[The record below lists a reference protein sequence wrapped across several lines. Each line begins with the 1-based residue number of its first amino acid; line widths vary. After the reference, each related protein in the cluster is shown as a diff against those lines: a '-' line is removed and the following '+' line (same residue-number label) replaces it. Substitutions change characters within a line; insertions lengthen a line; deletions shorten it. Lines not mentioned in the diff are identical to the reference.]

1 MTIGGNREVDRVT
14 AVWCNRIVRI
24 VPVIAVAIVM
34 ANGCAGTQKAGAP
47 ASTGPDSAHKPALFY
62 AKDGA
67 LYVSD
72 PAGTPG
78 RKLTDGPADTDPAP
92 APDGSR
98 VAFVRKASRA
108 DAGGQ
113 LWVLDLSADSAP
125 ASAPRRL
132 VDPAALVPTFAG
144 DDPTRS
150 TLDSPRWSPTGDR
163 IAFLKTAGGG
173 GFLLTAAA
181 DSGAVAAP
189 ARPLYADPNFAWA
202 PDGKHIAWADGRMDV
217 SPVDVS
223 VLTLGGASQPV
234 ATGTDAGSVDY
245 ADGGRSILFANADAT
260 GSLFSAIPFTL
271 RAGGIYSVEPPAAPR
286 QVFSGTGSYD
296 DVAALWRGAIGFT
309 QWSSDQRTKSIQVV
323 PQGGSPHTIGDTRSD
338 AQGPAWVGDT
348 VAYIGTADDRP
359 LLITTDRDSAK
370 DGQTEKEEAQQ
381 IDVGVDAFAWGD

>member
-1 MTIGGNREVDRVT
+1 
-14 AVWCNRIVRI
+14 VRN
-24 VPVIAVAIVM
+24 VLVIAAAIVM
-34 ANGCAGTQKAGAP
+34 VAGCAGTRKADAP
-47 ASTGPDSAHKPALFY
+47 ASAVPDTGHKPALFY

-92 APDGSR
+92 SPDGSR
-98 VAFVRKASRA
+98 LAFVRKASRA
-108 DAGGQ
+108 DDGGQ

-132 VDPAALVPTFAG
+132 VDPAALVPTFGG
-144 DDPTRS
+144 DDPARS
-150 TLDSPRWSPTGDR
+150 TLGRPRWSPTGDR

-181 DSGAVAAP
+181 DTGAVQPP
-189 ARPLYADPNFAWA
+189 ARPLYADRNFAWA

-217 SPVDVS
+217 SPVDVN

-234 ATGTDAGSVDY
+234 AGGTNAGSAAY
-245 ADGGRSILFANADAT
+245 ADGGRSILFSNADAT

-271 RAGGIYSVEPPAAPR
+271 RGGGIYSIEPPAAPR
-286 QVFSGTGSYD
+286 PVFSGTGSYD
-296 DVAALWRGAIGFT
+296 DVAALWRGAVGFT
-309 QWSSDQRTKSIQVV
+309 QWSADQRTKSIQVV

-338 AQGPAWVGDT
+338 APGPEWAGET
-348 VAYIGTADDRP
+348 VAYIGTGDDRP
-359 LLITTDRDSAK
+359 LLTVTYRDQ
-370 DGQTEKEEAQQ
+370 GEQKEDDAQQ
-381 IDVGVDAFAWGD
+381 IDVGVEALAWGD

>member
-1 MTIGGNREVDRVT
+1 VT
-14 AVWCNRIVRI
+14 AVRCNRIVRN
-24 VPVIAVAIVM
+24 VLVIAAAIVM
-34 ANGCAGTQKAGAP
+34 VAGCAGTRKADAP
-47 ASTGPDSAHKPALFY
+47 ASAVPDTGHKPALFY

-92 APDGSR
+92 SPDGSR
-98 VAFVRKASRA
+98 LAFVRKASRA
-108 DAGGQ
+108 DDGGQ

-132 VDPAALVPTFAG
+132 VDPAALVPTFGG
-144 DDPTRS
+144 DDPARS
-150 TLDSPRWSPTGDR
+150 TLGRPRWSPTGDR

-181 DSGAVAAP
+181 DTGAVQPP
-189 ARPLYADPNFAWA
+189 ARPLYADRNFAWA

-217 SPVDVS
+217 SPVDVN

-234 ATGTDAGSVDY
+234 AGGTNAGSAAY
-245 ADGGRSILFANADAT
+245 ADGGRSILFSNADAT

-271 RAGGIYSVEPPAAPR
+271 RGGGIYSIEPPAAPR
-286 QVFSGTGSYD
+286 PVFSGTGSYD
-296 DVAALWRGAIGFT
+296 DVAALWRGAVGFT
-309 QWSSDQRTKSIQVV
+309 QWSADQRTKSIQVV

-338 AQGPAWVGDT
+338 APGPEWAGET
-348 VAYIGTADDRP
+348 VAYIGTGDDRP
-359 LLITTDRDSAK
+359 LLTVTYRDQ
-370 DGQTEKEEAQQ
+370 GEQKEDDAQQ
-381 IDVGVDAFAWGD
+381 IDVGVEAFAWGD

>member
-1 MTIGGNREVDRVT
+1 MT
-14 AVWCNRIVRI
+14 AVRCNRIVRN
-24 VPVIAVAIVM
+24 VLVIAAAIVM
-34 ANGCAGTQKAGAP
+34 VAGCAGTRKADAP
-47 ASTGPDSAHKPALFY
+47 ASAVPDTGHKPALFY

-92 APDGSR
+92 SPDGSR
-98 VAFVRKASRA
+98 LAFVRKASRA
-108 DAGGQ
+108 DDGGQ

-132 VDPAALVPTFAG
+132 VDPAALVPTFGG
-144 DDPTRS
+144 DDPARS
-150 TLDSPRWSPTGDR
+150 TLGRPRWSPTGDR

-181 DSGAVAAP
+181 DTGAVQPP
-189 ARPLYADPNFAWA
+189 ARPLYADRNFAWA

-217 SPVDVS
+217 SPVDVN

-234 ATGTDAGSVDY
+234 AGGTNAGSAAY
-245 ADGGRSILFANADAT
+245 ADGGRSILFSNADAT

-271 RAGGIYSVEPPAAPR
+271 RGGGIYSIEPPAAPR
-286 QVFSGTGSYD
+286 PVFSGTGSYD
-296 DVAALWRGAIGFT
+296 DVAALWRGAVGFT
-309 QWSSDQRTKSIQVV
+309 QWSADQRTKSIQVV

-338 AQGPAWVGDT
+338 APGPEWAGET
-348 VAYIGTADDRP
+348 VAYIGTGDDRP
-359 LLITTDRDSAK
+359 LLTVTYRDQ
-370 DGQTEKEEAQQ
+370 GEQKEDDAQQ
-381 IDVGVDAFAWGD
+381 IDVGVEALAWGD

>member
-1 MTIGGNREVDRVT
+1 MT
-14 AVWCNRIVRI
+14 AVRCNRIVRN
-24 VPVIAVAIVM
+24 VLVIAAAIVM
-34 ANGCAGTQKAGAP
+34 VAGCAGTRKADAP
-47 ASTGPDSAHKPALFY
+47 ASAVPDTGHKPALFY

-92 APDGSR
+92 SPDGSR
-98 VAFVRKASRA
+98 LAFVRKASRA
-108 DAGGQ
+108 DDGGQ

-132 VDPAALVPTFAG
+132 VDPAALVPTFGG
-144 DDPTRS
+144 DDPARS
-150 TLDSPRWSPTGDR
+150 TLGRPRWSPTGDR

-181 DSGAVAAP
+181 DTGAVQPP
-189 ARPLYADPNFAWA
+189 ARPLYADRNFAWA

-217 SPVDVS
+217 SPVDVN

-234 ATGTDAGSVDY
+234 AGGTNAGSAAY
-245 ADGGRSILFANADAT
+245 ADGGRSILFSNADAT

-271 RAGGIYSVEPPAAPR
+271 RGGGIYSIEPPAAPR
-286 QVFSGTGSYD
+286 PVFSGTGSYD
-296 DVAALWRGAIGFT
+296 DVAALWRGAVGFT
-309 QWSSDQRTKSIQVV
+309 QWSADQRTKSIQVV

-338 AQGPAWVGDT
+338 APGPEWAGET
-348 VAYIGTADDRP
+348 VAYIGTGDDRP
-359 LLITTDRDSAK
+359 LLTVTYRDQ
-370 DGQTEKEEAQQ
+370 GEQKEDDAQQ
-381 IDVGVDAFAWGD
+381 IDVGVEAFAWGD